1 MLDVTSPSPETAR
14 AAGEALRSLSNHE
27 ATALVIK
34 VREDLQAAEVEL
46 PHDLVPLLVEVL
58 GQIANGNGVR
68 VVPVHAELTTQQA
81 ADLLNTSRPYLIKL
95 LEAGTIPFHLT
106 GTHRRVK
113 LGDLLAY
120 KRVRDAERRV
130 ILDELTSEA
139 QELGLDY

>member
-1 MLDVTSPSPETAR
+1 MVDVTSPSPETSR

-27 ATALVIK
+27 ATGLV
-34 VREDLQAAEVEL
+34 VRVRDDHDAAEVEL
-46 PHDLVPLLVEVL
+46 PAELVPLLVEVL

-95 LEAGTIPFHLT
+95 LEGGAIPFHLT

-120 KRVRDAERRV
+120 KHVRDAERRV

-139 QELGLDY
+139 QELGLDD

>member
-1 MLDVTSPSPETAR
+1 MLDVTSPSPETSR

-27 ATALVIK
+27 ATGLVVR
-34 VREDLQAAEVEL
+34 VREDHQATEVEL
-46 PHDLVPLLVEVL
+46 PAELVPLLVEVL

-95 LEAGTIPFHLT
+95 LEGGTIPFHLT

>member
-1 MLDVTSPSPETAR
+1 MLDVTSPSPETSR

-27 ATALVIK
+27 ATGLVVR
-34 VREDLQAAEVEL
+34 VREDHHAAEVEL
-46 PHDLVPLLVEVL
+46 PPELVPLLVEVL
-58 GQIANGNGVR
+58 GQMANGNGVR

-81 ADLLNTSRPYLIKL
+81 ADLLNTSRPYVIKL
-95 LEAGTIPFHLT
+95 LGAGAIPFHLT

-130 ILDELTSEA
+130 LLDELTSEA
-139 QELGLDY
+139 QEMGLDD

>member
-1 MLDVTSPSPETAR
+1 MLDVTSPSPETSR

-27 ATALVIK
+27 ATGLVVR
-34 VREDLQAAEVEL
+34 VREDHQAAEVEL
-46 PHDLVPLLVEVL
+46 PAELVPLLVEVL

-95 LEAGTIPFHLT
+95 LESGTIPFHLT
-106 GTHRRVK
+106 GTHRRVN

>member
-1 MLDVTSPSPETAR
+1 MFDPTSPSPETSR

-27 ATALVIK
+27 PAGLV
-34 VREDLQAAEVEL
+34 VRLRDEDHAGDVQL
-46 PHDLVPLLVEVL
+46 PPELVPLLLEIL

-130 ILDELTSEA
+130 LLDELTAEA
-139 QELGLDY
+139 QELGLGY

>member
-1 MLDVTSPSPETAR
+1 MLDITSPSPENSR

-27 ATALVIK
+27 TTGLVVR
-34 VREDLQAAEVEL
+34 VREDQQAVEVEL
-46 PHDLVPLLVEVL
+46 PAELVPLLVEVL

-68 VVPVHAELTTQQA
+68 VVPVHAELTTQHA

-130 ILDELTSEA
+130 ILDDLTSEA

>member
-1 MLDVTSPSPETAR
+1 MLDVTSPSPETSR

-27 ATALVIK
+27 ATGLVVR
-34 VREDLQAAEVEL
+34 VREDHQAAEVEL
-46 PHDLVPLLVEVL
+46 PAELVPLLVEVL

-68 VVPVHAELTTQQA
+68 VVPVYAELTTQQA

-120 KRVRDAERRV
+120 KRMRDAERRV
-130 ILDELTSEA
+130 ILDELTLEA

>member
-1 MLDVTSPSPETAR
+1 MLDVTSPSAETSR

-27 ATALVIK
+27 ATGLVVR
-34 VREDLQAAEVEL
+34 VREHREAAEIEL
-46 PHDLVPLLVEVL
+46 PPELVPLLVEVL

-95 LEAGTIPFHLT
+95 LETGTIPFHLT

-120 KRVRDAERRV
+120 KRVRDAERRGV
-130 ILDELTSEA
+130 LDELTAEA
-139 QELGLDY
+139 QELGLDG